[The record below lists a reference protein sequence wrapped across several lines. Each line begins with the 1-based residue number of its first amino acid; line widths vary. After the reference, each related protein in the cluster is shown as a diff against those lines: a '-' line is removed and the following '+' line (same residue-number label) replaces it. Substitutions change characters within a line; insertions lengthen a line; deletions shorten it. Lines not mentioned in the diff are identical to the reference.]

1 MKPLSRGR
9 VSKGRSARR
18 FRAQSARTK
27 APNVARAPMLESLGT
42 PKARAE
48 ANMWSSEFGKNVAPY
63 LSSAESMSRTGKNI
77 RNIVFP
83 FMKGK

>member
-27 APNVARAPMLESLGT
+27 APNVQHMPMRGGWRL
-42 PKARAE
+42 
-48 ANMWSSEFGKNVAPY
+48 
-63 LSSAESMSRTGKNI
+63 
-77 RNIVFP
+77 
-83 FMKGK
+83 